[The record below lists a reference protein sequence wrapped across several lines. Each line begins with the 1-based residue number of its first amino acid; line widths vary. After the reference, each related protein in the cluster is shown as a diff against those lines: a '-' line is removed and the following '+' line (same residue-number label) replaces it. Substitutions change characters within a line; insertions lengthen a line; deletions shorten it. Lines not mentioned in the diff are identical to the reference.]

1 LPEVGPL
8 RPDVVFVPA
17 FVVLAAV
24 VAAFIAYTILG
35 RLLYERRRA
44 RDAEERA
51 RVENLARRLRDGEVR
66 EDLGAELEDVLAG
79 VGRANKVALVEAI
92 GELEEP
98 ARSAYL
104 ARVTRHEGWEALSK
118 RALRSPFKWR
128 RVEAIG
134 ILGGLD
140 PEEVVPVLSQCLE
153 DRDDDVV
160 YAAARALAKRPDLRA
175 AGVLLDFF
183 GRGRV
188 DPKRLMTMLEEFPVP
203 TYELLWPRLEDPD
216 PETRVRAATLLEVSE
231 EPETVPRLIVA
242 AADPDPD
249 VRSAAI
255 RSLANIWDPRGGEVL
270 PEAFGD
276 EAWFVRAAA
285 ARLAGSLGISGHAGR
300 LVGLLGDGNWWV
312 RQSAKQALLALCPEV
327 ERDLERYL
335 AVDDRFVRNMVA
347 EVLDASGA
355 VQRRAE
361 ELEENPGSGPAR
373 RFFGRLIVAEGRG
386 SVEGL
391 ARRAAPGAQAALR
404 ELLDAGA
411 ARAS

>member
-1 LPEVGPL
+1 MPEVGSL
-8 RPDVVFVPA
+8 RPDIVFVPA
-17 FVVLAAV
+17 FIVLAGL

-35 RLLYERRRA
+35 RFLYERRRA

-51 RVENLARRLRDGEVR
+51 RIEDLTRRLREGKR
-66 EDLGAELEDVLAG
+66 EELGTEFEAILAG
-79 VGRANKVALVEAI
+79 VGRANKVALIEMI
-92 GELEEP
+92 GDLEEP
-98 ARSAYL
+98 VRSAYL

-134 ILGGLD
+134 ILGSLD
-140 PEEVVPVLSQCLE
+140 LEDVVPVLSRCLE

-160 YAAARALAKRPDLRA
+160 YAAARALAKRSDLRA
-175 AGVLLDFF
+175 AGILLDFF

-188 DPKRLMTMLEEFPVP
+188 DPKRLVTMLEEFPVP
-203 TYELLWPRLEDPD
+203 THELLWPRLEDPD

-231 EPETVPRLIVA
+231 EPGTVPRLIEA

-255 RSLANIWDPRGGEVL
+255 RSLANIGDPRSGEVL

-276 EAWFVRAAA
+276 DAWFVRAAA
-285 ARLAGSLGISGHAGR
+285 ARLAGALKATGLYDE

-327 ERDLERYL
+327 EHELEGYL
-335 AVDDRFVRNMVA
+335 VVEDRFVRNMVA

>member
-1 LPEVGPL
+1 
-8 RPDVVFVPA
+8 
-17 FVVLAAV
+17 
-24 VAAFIAYTILG
+24 
-35 RLLYERRRA
+35 
-44 RDAEERA
+44 
-51 RVENLARRLRDGEVR
+51 
-66 EDLGAELEDVLAG
+66 
-79 VGRANKVALVEAI
+79 
-92 GELEEP
+92 
-98 ARSAYL
+98 
-104 ARVTRHEGWEALSK
+104 VTRHEGWEALSK

-134 ILGGLD
+134 ILGSLD
-140 PEEVVPVLSQCLE
+140 LEDVVPVLSRCLE

-160 YAAARALAKRPDLRA
+160 YAAARALAKRSDLRA
-175 AGVLLDFF
+175 AGILLDFF

-188 DPKRLMTMLEEFPVP
+188 DPKRLVTMLEEFPVP
-203 TYELLWPRLEDPD
+203 THELLWPRLEDPD

-231 EPETVPRLIVA
+231 EPGTVPRLIEA

-255 RSLANIWDPRGGEVL
+255 RSLANIGDPRSGEVL

-276 EAWFVRAAA
+276 DAWFVRAAA
-285 ARLAGSLGISGHAGR
+285 ARLAGALKATGLYDE

-327 ERDLERYL
+327 EHELEGYL
-335 AVDDRFVRNMVA
+335 VVEDRFVRNMVA